1 MSNSKSREQLEKL
14 KLRDVLPPLE
24 GPDTDEDKLE
34 RERHWY
40 LLGGLML
47 ITLGMSV
54 SVFTNA
60 NVMYQGMLAEME
72 RSAGVSFDNT
82 LNTLLVTAT
91 ITLLSWITWYVLI
104 HWSSRMRTGWAG
116 VLSYLAAIAFTAVTV
131 VASSFLNFQ
140 GLTHL
145 ITRPMYMVDASNR
158 SAEIVDNLTVATG
171 RARGVLL
178 GLGTVKSDACAQAT
192 AETDSGLASGTG
204 GGFGPA
210 ASAFTSICAGVDSL
224 ITRLESDIADA
235 ELKTARL
242 STILEKLLR
251 TVDDRKIPLLE
262 REDAFK
268 AALAELDS
276 VMRAYRNRGLGQGVK
291 GGVGTLRNLVV
302 KVDDTSG
309 INGGARVVI
318 NGLRSKLEGA
328 AAALEKVLATQEE
341 LVSYERARKVSLT
354 EISFMYGWQFPS
366 QMAIAA
372 FLDVWPLA
380 IYSFGLL
387 FAVRGGKPKRRA
399 HFAHELRL
407 ERPIPEELLSPQ
419 NRRKPQDEKEDEK

>member
-1 MSNSKSREQLEKL
+1 MTT
-14 KLRDVLPPLE
+14 LPPKDRLAQVRLQGVLRRNDHE
-24 GPDTDEDKLE
+24 TDE
-34 RERHWY
+34 READRRWH
-40 LLGGLML
+40 LAAGLMM
-47 ITLGMSV
+47 ITLGLSV

-60 NVMYQGMLAEME
+60 NVMYQGLLAEME

-91 ITLLSWITWYVLI
+91 ITLLSWITWYTVF
-104 HWSSRMRTGWAG
+104 HFGPRMRIWWASI
-116 VLSYLAAIAFTAVTV
+116 LSYLAAIAFTAVTI

-158 SAEIVDNLTVATG
+158 SAEIVDTLTVATAT
-171 RARGVLL
+171 ARGVLP
-178 GLGTVKSDACAQAT
+178 GLEAIKSDACAQAQG
-192 AETDSGLASGTG
+192 ETNSGLASGTG

-224 ITRLESDIADA
+224 IVRLESDIADA
-235 ELKTARL
+235 EIKATRL
-242 STILEKLLR
+242 SAILEKLLR
-251 TVDDRKIPLLE
+251 TVDDRRIPLLE

-276 VMRAYRNRGLGQGVK
+276 VMRAYRNRGLGKGVK

-302 KVDDTSG
+302 KVDDTAG
-309 INGGARVVI
+309 IQGGAQVVI
-318 NGLRSKLEGA
+318 NSLRDKLEGS
-328 AAALEKVLATQEE
+328 AAALEKVLASQMD
-341 LVSYERARKVSLT
+341 LASYERARKVSLT
-354 EISFMYGWQFPS
+354 EISFIYGWQFPS

-387 FAVRGGKPKRRA
+387 IAVRSARPKRRA
-399 HFAHELRL
+399 RFADELRL
-407 ERPIPEELLSPQ
+407 ERHIPDELLTTQ
-419 NRRKPQDEKEDEK
+419 NRRKPQDEKEEL